1 MIARRAM
8 IQEALEFSY
17 NVSVDI
23 LTNVQGH
30 TSAIRGAEVLWLV
43 SHRNVPDTHPD
54 LENSFEERGGYAV
67 SL

>member
-8 IQEALEFSY
+8 IQEALEFSF
-17 NVSVDI
+17 NASVDI
-23 LTNVQGH
+23 LTNVQ
-30 TSAIRGAEVLWLV
+30 TTLRLSAQPKCFWSV

-54 LENSFEERGGYAV
+54 LENSFEKRGGYAV